1 MDNSSFAEETHNP
14 FYNVWLF
21 LHLVGDSFQ
30 KVMQSCPLTFLA
42 YTNSQKHCDYIF
54 QNFSLQ
60 SRIVFAD
67 RIENI
72 TNKFIILGW
81 E

>member
-1 MDNSSFAEETHNP
+1 MSQSFFNLPVVVVFEKFMDNSSFAEETHNP

-54 QNFSLQ
+54 QHVSL
-60 SRIVFAD
+60 
-67 RIENI
+67 
-72 TNKFIILGW
+72 
-81 E
+81 